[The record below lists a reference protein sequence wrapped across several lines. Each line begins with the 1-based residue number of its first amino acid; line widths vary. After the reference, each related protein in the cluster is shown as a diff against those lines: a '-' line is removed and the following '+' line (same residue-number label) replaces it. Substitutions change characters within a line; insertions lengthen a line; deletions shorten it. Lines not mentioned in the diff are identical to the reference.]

1 MSGGNLSINSKV
13 YMLDS
18 TLDVERLRTYLKAK
32 EQTRTIEEYLE
43 NFFSLNRI
51 YMNFGLGTMFSGKV

>member
-1 MSGGNLSINSKV
+1 
-13 YMLDS
+13 MLDS

-51 YMNFGLGTMFSGKV
+51 YMNFGLGTMFSCKV